1 MPRANRAKVNQA
13 MSNAVASRPKL
24 PPLPDVRELTSM
36 LLDYSRALE
45 PGESFETWLYC
56 EGYSWPDAHWVL
68 GCDQGRWDLSSSNIY
83 QDGWP
88 HAAHHEMVPGGGVRF
103 DAVAAAR
110 RLLAEARLAGFR

>member
-68 GCDQGRWDLSSSNIY
+68 GCDQGRWDLRQLAIRPG
-83 QDGWP
+83 DRCDL
-88 HAAHHEMVPGGGVRF
+88 AAQPGLAVP
-103 DAVAAAR
+103 A
-110 RLLAEARLAGFR
+110 